1 MLSVFS
7 SPANCRLKFH
17 FLPLTEDHR
26 LDDQDFPG
34 NETRSSDRF
43 IGASPARRCVFVTR
57 FSGDIP
63 SLC

>member
-17 FLPLTEDHR
+17 FLPLKEDHR
-26 LDDQDFPG
+26 LGDQDFPG

-43 IGASPARRCVFVTR
+43 TGGPPGSQM
-57 FSGDIP
+57 
-63 SLC
+63 SLCDQIQR